1 MATPGTPTLEQLRI
15 FLAVVDAGSFGAA
28 ARRLDRAV
36 SVVSYGISNLEAQLG
51 VDLFERR
58 GTRKPRLTPAGRM
71 VLAEARTLAQGID
84 GLRAKV
90 KGLLDG
96 LEAEIDL
103 AVDVMLPA
111 QRLATVLAAFAE
123 AFPTVSLR
131 LHVEALGAVTALV
144 LDRKAVIGMS
154 GPLAAGVEGVE
165 WTMAGSVPLVPVAAP
180 GHPLARMGQI
190 PAEEVRNHC
199 QLVLTDRSGFTEGQD
214 FAVLSP
220 RTWRVA
226 DLGAKHALLREG
238 IGWGF
243 MPLPLIRPDLEGG
256 SLRRLAIPRHKG
268 GTYRFRGIWRRDTP
282 PGPAASW
289 LLDHF
294 AALGAGDVEE
304 KGFSDI

>member
-1 MATPGTPTLEQLRI
+1 MATPGTPPLEQLRI

-84 GLRAKV
+84 GL
-90 KGLLDG
+90 
-96 LEAEIDL
+96 EAEIDL

-165 WTMAGSVPLVPVAAP
+165 WTMTGSVPLVPVTAP
-180 GHPLARMGQI
+180 GHPLARIDPGRRGAQPL
-190 PAEEVRNHC
+190 PARAHRP
-199 QLVLTDRSGFTEGQD
+199 LRLHRGSGFRGAEPADMAGRRPGRQ
-214 FAVLSP
+214 AGAASRRNRLGLHAAAAHPP
-220 RTWRVA
+220 R
-226 DLGAKHALLREG
+226 
-238 IGWGF
+238 
-243 MPLPLIRPDLEGG
+243 PGG
-256 SLRRLAIPRHKG
+256 RLAAPARHSRHKG